1 MTDRIATVHDAS
13 AEADGYNDFEPDSLL
28 KLAALTRDNPSASSV
43 FLTLLAKA
51 GDEYALV
58 VSNATLAKLC
68 KTTVQAVE
76 RAIADLVA
84 ERLIAVVRIGSG
96 NAYFIQSRVEWTR
109 DRRNSEYEHFQA
121 RILISGEDNDNL
133 KIGQPSV

>member
-1 MTDRIATVHDAS
+1 MTDTNATVHDAS
-13 AEADGYNDFEPDSLL
+13 VEADGYNDFGPDSLL
-28 KLAALTRDNPSASSV
+28 KLAALTRDNPAAASV

-68 KTTVQAVE
+68 KSTVQAVE

-84 ERLIAVVRIGSG
+84 ERLIVVVRTGSG
-96 NAYFIQSRVEWTR
+96 NAYVIQSRVDWTK
-109 DRRNSEYEHFQA
+109 DRADSEYEHFQA
-121 RILISGEDNDNL
+121 RILISGEDNDKL
-133 KIGQPSV
+133 KTVPPTT